1 MVRFVYSI
9 EREGHDSNF
18 PLRGL
23 AALIQS
29 RVSKNDEFDFK
40 AYADLRIQEYLDYKA
55 EKFGTREAEGK
66 ELPLR
71 ERCWA
76 REY

>member
-1 MVRFVYSI
+1 VVKLAGSI
-9 EREGHDSNF
+9 DREGHDSNF
-18 PLRGL
+18 PVRGL
-23 AALIQS
+23 AALVQS

-55 EKFGTREAEGK
+55 EKFGTREAAGK

-76 REY
+76 REN